1 MLEFLGEHA
10 HLNSRAHTQGPLS
23 LGLSKRTP
31 RARVLL
37 DRDPDPDPDTD
48 ADRHLRYCTERG
60 ASICR
65 RG

>member
-23 LGLSKRTP
+23 LGLSKPTP

-37 DRDPDPDPDTD
+37 DRDPDPDTD
-48 ADRHLRYCTERG
+48 PDRHLRYCTERG
-60 ASICR
+60 ASICG